1 MKVAVFY
8 YTQSGQAYSVARS
21 ICHALEQP
29 SPDSEWQVVYKQIVP
44 KEHYPFPWNKYEFFD
59 TFPETR
65 LGMPPSGIEPIDF
78 SDIADAGLVLIVG
91 QSWFLSPSLPLQSFF
106 TDEQVKSYL
115 NGREIIFVNACR
127 NMWLMT
133 ARKVKRYVAEANARL
148 AGHIV
153 LQDNAPNLV
162 SVLTIIRWLM
172 YGKQEASGLLPRA
185 GVSEADLAGAAQFG
199 EIIKRAWTAH
209 DWKHLQDRLIEAG
222 AVNYKPSVLFLEKAG
237 HRMFGLWARFV
248 RRKGGFR
255 DQRRRRRLWLFYA
268 YLLAVLFLVS
278 PFAQLF
284 FYLTYPLHH
293 VSQQRREDC
302 GVGI

>member
-8 YTQSGQAYSVARS
+8 YTQSGQAYNVARN
-21 ICHALEQP
+21 ICHPMEQP
-29 SPDSEWQVVYKQIVP
+29 SPGSDWQVVYKQIIP

-65 LGMPPSGIEPIDF
+65 LGLPPSGIEPIDF

-91 QSWFLSPSLPLQSFF
+91 QSWYLSPSLPLQSFF

-115 NGREIIFVNACR
+115 NGREVIFVNACR

-133 ARKVKRYVAEANARL
+133 ARKVKQYVSEAKAHL

-153 LQDNAPNLV
+153 LQDHAPNLV

-172 YGKQEASGLLPRA
+172 YGKQEASGLLPHA
-185 GVSEADLAGAAQFG
+185 GVSEADLTGAAHFG
-199 EIIKRAWTAH
+199 EIIRHAWTAH
-209 DWKHLQDRLIEAG
+209 DWKHLQDRLLEAG
-222 AVNYKPSVLFLEKAG
+222 AINYKPSILFMEKAG

-255 DQRRRRRLWLFYA
+255 DQRRRRRVWLFYA
-268 YLLAVLFLVS
+268 YLLAVVFLVS
-278 PFAQLF
+278 PFGQLL
-284 FYLTYPLHH
+284 FYLTYPLRPI
-293 VSQQRREDC
+293 SRQRCEDC
-302 GVGI
+302 GVGV